1 MKKIT
6 TILTLMMTVILSLNL
21 FSQMNNVWVRIPN
34 YENNKAQEGKVW
46 TRINNFNATGIST
59 VNGQVVSTNPTINN
73 MIDDLNITSIAQA
86 LPAARTEGLKNVY
99 EIACNCDENVLLQ
112 EVARLSTV
120 FTNPELAP
128 VYEVLNT
135 PNDYY
140 ATFTNDYALNLIN
153 AQTAWDVT
161 TGDSSVVIAV
171 CDQNFNLNHE
181 ELIGKYNYVTP
192 NNMNPTTTHG
202 TAVATTAA
210 GRTNNFIGKSSIGYN
225 STLQLRAMNYN
236 EVLAATYAGAK
247 VINLSWS
254 SGCFD
259 NSYTQQ
265 IVDEVYNN
273 NVVLIASAGN
283 GSTCGAPG
291 NLVYPAAH
299 NHVISVTS
307 VGPLNNH
314 ERTIGDATTT
324 HQHNATVDIA
334 APGYDVALTVAPG
347 SYLTGNGTSFAAPY
361 VSGTVGLMLDANPCL
376 TVDQIEYI
384 LKATA
389 FNLDSI
395 NPAYAGGLG
404 AGRLDAGAA
413 VQMAAS
419 FATMQVSGTTAVNCE
434 TSTQSVALTV
444 QNGVAP
450 YQVVW
455 NTNDTTLTL
464 DNLQDGLTYTATVTD
479 VTGCIGTYQVIA
491 DTVTSVTYDAQ
502 INNVNCNG
510 ENSGSI
516 ELEIT
521 GGQGAFEYTWNND
534 ETTEDIY
541 NLVTG
546 TYNVRIV
553 DTYGCLTYASFDV
566 AQPEVLTAN
575 GVGTSNIT
583 NSYGK
588 IDLTVAGGTSPYN
601 FAWNT
606 GAAMEDLN
614 NVTNGFYEV
623 GVTDAHG
630 CNTSFNITMDLNTIV
645 TTTAGSVV
653 NNPLSPVEMQG
664 NTQQLMNVTENTAID
679 MNVYPNPATEAAT
692 INWNGVEV
700 AAITVYNIAG
710 QQVQVN
716 EINSTVNNFRLEG
729 LETGEYMVRLTT
741 TTGMNTVK
749 KVTFL

>member
-1 MKKIT
+1 MKQNINAMKANFLNTVKNTVLFTAVALT
-6 TILTLMMTVILSLNL
+6 TFVA
-21 FSQMNNVWVRIPN
+21 Q
-34 YENNKAQEGKVW
+34 AQEGKVW
-46 TRINNFNATGIST
+46 TRINNFNTTGIST
-59 VNGQVVSTNPTINN
+59 VNGQVVSNNPAIAN
-73 MIDDLNITSIAQA
+73 MIADLNITSIAQA

-140 ATFTNDYALNLIN
+140 ATFANDYALNLIN
-153 AQTAWDVT
+153 AQIAWDVT

-283 GSTCGAPG
+283 GNTCGAPG

-347 SYLTGNGTSFAAPY
+347 YYLTGNGTSFAAPY
-361 VSGTVGLMLDANPCL
+361 VSGTVGLMLAANPCL
-376 TVDQIEYI
+376 TVDQVEYI
-384 LKATA
+384 LKETA
-389 FNLDSI
+389 FGLDSI
-395 NPAYAGGLG
+395 NPSYAGGLG

-419 FATMQVSGTTAVNCE
+419 FATMQVTGTSSVNCE
-434 TSTQSVALTV
+434 TSSQTV
-444 QNGVAP
+444 ELNIANGVAP
-450 YQVVW
+450 YSVMW
-455 NTNDTTLTL
+455 NTNDTTLVL
-464 DNLQDGLTYTATVTD
+464 EDLQDGATYTATVID
-479 VTGCIGTYQVIA
+479 ATGCIGTYQIIA
-491 DTVTSVTYDAQ
+491 DTVTPVMYDAQ
-502 INNVNCNG
+502 INNVNCNA

-516 ELEIT
+516 ELTIT
-521 GGQGAFEYTWNND
+521 SGQGAFQYLWDNGATTSGIYNLGIGTYEVRIVDAHGCFTTADFDVNQPEALVATGAAVANITNSFASVDLEVIGGTAPYNYTWNN
-534 ETTEDIY
+534 
-541 NLVTG
+541 G
-546 TYNVRIV
+546 
-553 DTYGCLTYASFDV
+553 S
-566 AQPEVLTAN
+566 
-575 GVGTSNIT
+575 TS
-583 NSYGK
+583 
-588 IDLTVAGGTSPYN
+588 
-601 FAWNT
+601 
-606 GAAMEDLN
+606 EDLN
-614 NVTNGFYEV
+614 NVANGFYEV
-623 GVTDAHG
+623 SVTDAHG
-630 CNTSFNITMDLNTIV
+630 CNTSFNIILNNNTIV
-645 TTTAGSVV
+645 ITTAGSV
-653 NNPLSPVEMQG
+653 LTSASPVSSQMTTG
-664 NTQQLMNVTENTAID
+664 NTTALGITEATSTSNLT
-679 MNVYPNPATEAAT
+679 VYPNPATDVANVTWE
-692 INWNGVEV
+692 GMEV
-700 AAITVYNIAG
+700 TGIAVYNMAG
-710 QQVQVN
+710 QLVQN
-716 EINSTVNNFRLEG
+716 TTVGSFVSNYTVQG
-729 LETGEYMVRLTT
+729 LATGDYLVHLTT
-741 TTGMNTVK
+741 AQGEKLVK